1 MQVTVSDKGQIT
13 LPQALR
19 KQLGIQPGS
28 LLQVDS
34 MDDGSLRIRPLARGA
49 QGLSGLLHRPGRA
62 PVTVEAMNEAIA
74 SAAAERDARVVS
86 GVPKR

>member
-28 LLQVDS
+28 LVQVDP
-34 MDDGSLRIRPLARGA
+34 MEDGSLRVRPLTRGA
-49 QGLSGLLHRPGRA
+49 QGLSGLLHQPGRA
-62 PVTVEAMNEAIA
+62 PVTVEAMDEAIA
-74 SAAAERDARVVS
+74 RAAAERDARGVS
-86 GVPKR
+86 GTP

>member
-19 KQLGIQPGS
+19 KQHGILPGS
-28 LLQVDS
+28 LLQIDS

-49 QGLSGLLHRPGRA
+49 QGLSGLLHRPGRT

-74 SAAAERDARVVS
+74 SAAAERDARGVS